1 MSDGWS
7 VDPDRVVGVLAGVD
21 DEGVQLAA
29 AAASLDEAVYAGGGL
44 SADGRTVLSNAWQA
58 FLDERRLVPGQ
69 LMHVLAASAQS
80 VTEATVAVVTGDE
93 RMASDSR
100 TAEAT
105 ALDEWGIDSAAAYGD
120 GML

>member
-7 VDPDRVVGVLAGVD
+7 VDPDRVAGVLAGID
-21 DEGVQLAA
+21 DEGVHLAT
-29 AAASLDEAVYAGGGL
+29 AAASLDEAVYAGAGL

-80 VTEATVAVVTGDE
+80 VTEATVARWTKK
-93 RMASDSR
+93 ASDGR
-100 TAEAT
+100 AAEAT
-105 ALDEWGIDSAAAYGD
+105 ALDEWGIDSAAAYGN
-120 GML
+120 GMP